1 MKISIVGYGQ
11 MGRLIE
17 QIAVSR
23 GIEVCSIIDPFQKDA
38 THKQFCDEAMKDVDT
53 CICFSQPDV
62 AIKNIEDACHW
73 RKQMVIGTT
82 GWTEHMAEIEKKIN
96 AQNLGM
102 VYSSNFSIGVNIF
115 FKMVEQA
122 AQIINK
128 FDIYDIM
135 GFEGH
140 HLKKRDSPSGT
151 AETIANILLKNIDRK
166 TELYADK
173 LDRKV
178 KPEELHF
185 ASLRGGYIPGTHQ
198 VLFDSE
204 ADTIELKH
212 VVRNRT
218 GLATGAVYAAEWI
231 VGRQGLYTEADMMK
245 ELVG

>member
-17 QIAVSR
+17 KIAVSR

-38 THKQFCDEAMKDVDT
+38 THKQFCDEAMKGVDT

-62 AIKNIEDACHW
+62 AIKNIEDACLW

-82 GWTEHMAEIEKKIN
+82 GWTEHMPEIEKRIV
-96 AQNLGM
+96 AQKLGM

-166 TELYADK
+166 TELYPEK